1 VRTWIELAVSAKR
14 AAWLAIVL
22 AAIPAFGQAPA
33 QPSVQNENRLH
44 RDFRVEGQSLAASCG
59 KFSFGNLIDCG
70 QTLVT
75 GQPMH
80 IAFGSLAPQNGT
92 GFGLAFVEHKNFADE
107 WRLNWD
113 VDAVAA
119 TSESWRAGAYMKAY
133 RLSGGTIH
141 MEFPSAG
148 STAKHSSA
156 PLFNSAPLINVYSES
171 DSLNRVDYFGLGP
184 DSLPANHT
192 TYGFTE
198 NITGVSAIAGVH
210 GALTAARV
218 SLVGEINGRFPS
230 LRPGNDSTIPSVGS
244 VFTEVTAPG
253 LTHPSAFFEPSEGLR
268 LEPALF
274 KDLVRLNYLIQFQ
287 QFVAVGDDTSSFRRF
302 NADFNHEIPLYR
314 VVGSKLGKLYYK
326 NRAADLGYNG
336 PDDCTGGSVGQNIS
350 IKRAAAAK
358 SDPASPC
365 PIVSTTEN
373 LEGSITLRLFLSE
386 SFAKA
391 GGAVPF
397 YLSPTLGGSDING
410 AAALASYPDYRF
422 RGPDLLLLRGTFEHS
437 LGKLP
442 LGALFSVDQGKVG
455 LRRDDIDFDHLRHTF
470 SAGVT
475 VHAGGL
481 PVMYLIFAWGGN
493 EGNHTTATISPT
505 LLGGSARP
513 SLF

>member
-1 VRTWIELAVSAKR
+1 M
-14 AAWLAIVL
+14 L
-22 AAIPAFGQAPA
+22 AAIPVFGQAPV
-33 QPSVQNENRLH
+33 PDESRLH
-44 RDFRVEGQSLAASCG
+44 RDFRVEGESLASSCG
-59 KFSFGNLIDCG
+59 KFSFGNLTDCG

-80 IAFGSLAPQNGT
+80 IAFGALAPQNGT
-92 GFGLAFVEHKNFADE
+92 GFGVAYVEHKNFADE

-133 RLSGGTIH
+133 RLSGGTIR
-141 MEFPSAG
+141 MGFPSAG
-148 STAKHSSA
+148 STAKRSSA
-156 PLFNSAPLINVYSES
+156 PLFNSAPLISIYSET

-184 DSLPANHT
+184 NSLPANHT

-210 GALTAARV
+210 GVLTPARV
-218 SLVGEINGRFPS
+218 SLVGEINGRFTS
-230 LRPGNDSTIPSVGS
+230 LRSGSDSTIPSIGA
-244 VFTEVTAPG
+244 VFTEATAPG
-253 LTHPSAFFEPSEGLR
+253 LTHPAAFFQPSESLR

-274 KDLVRLNYLIQFQ
+274 KDLVRLNYLLQFQ
-287 QFVAVGDDTSSFRRF
+287 QFVAVGDSTSSFRRF

-314 VVGSKLGKLYYK
+314 VVGGKLGKLYYK

-336 PDDCTGGSVGQNIS
+336 PDDCTGSSSGQNIS
-350 IKRAAAAK
+350 RVRAVKADAAVAEANAK
-358 SDPASPC
+358 SEYAAPC

-391 GGAVPF
+391 GSTVPF

-455 LRRDDIDFDHLRHTF
+455 LRRDDVDFDHLRHTF
-470 SAGVT
+470 SAGLT

-481 PVMYLIFAWGGN
+481 PVLYLLFAWGGS
-493 EGNHTTATISPT
+493 EGNHTTATLSPT